1 MRSDFHD
8 WMGYYG
14 VAFSIFTRMGGL
26 LWGCIFD
33 IYKNGVAYLGYFEGK
48 EILVSGDSK
57 MGRFVVKKFVTLLLK
72 VTKM

>member
-48 EILVSGDSK
+48 KILVSGDSK
-57 MGRFVVKKFVTLLLK
+57 MGRFMVKKFATLLLK